1 MALYR
6 YFKVHSA
13 DSILPDPRGP
23 LSKKV
28 PSIAIASANEEV
40 KSVAALHTSLYTWYP
55 RIIAS
60 TVNKAAPAPRSAE
73 AMMST
78 RTCGIYP
85 GALEPGVLGV
95 WLWLLNNYVTG

>member
-28 PSIAIASANEEV
+28 PSTAIASANEEV
-40 KSVAALHTSLYTWYP
+40 K
-55 RIIAS
+55 IAS

-78 RTCGIYP
+78 RTCGIYS

-95 WLWLLNNYVTG
+95 WPWLLNNYVTG